1 MAQEAESTGLME
13 KLFTTEAVIMISFAV
28 FIDAGEFVVEL
39 IPFAG
44 QVLSVILDI
53 IAIIVIGAWMY
64 LFRSKKITVPKKKK
78 ITGEMKKAMKFA
90 KKFKWL
96 KPACMIFE
104 MIPIVSSIAP
114 LWIAAVLLELASD

>member
-1 MAQEAESTGLME
+1 MAQEEESTGLIQ
-13 KLFTTEAVIMISFAV
+13 KLFTPGAVIMISFAV

-39 IPFAG
+39 IPYAG

-53 IAIIVIGAWMY
+53 IAMIIIGIWIY
-64 LFRSKKITVPKKKK
+64 LRSGKITVPKKKK
-78 ITGEMKKAMKFA
+78 MTGEMKKAMKFA

-104 MIPIVSSIAP
+104 MIPVVSSIAP
-114 LWIAAVLLELASD
+114 LWIAAVLFELASD

>member
-1 MAQEAESTGLME
+1 MAQEAESTGLVG
-13 KLFTTEAVIMISFAV
+13 KLFSVEAVMMISFAV

-53 IAIIVIGAWMY
+53 IAIIFIGAWMY
-64 LFRSKKITVPKKKK
+64 FFRSKKITVPGKTAAG
-78 ITGEMKKAMKFA
+78 IKKAVKSA

-104 MIPIVSSIAP
+104 MVPIFSSFAP
-114 LWIAAVLLELASD
+114 LWIATVLFELASD